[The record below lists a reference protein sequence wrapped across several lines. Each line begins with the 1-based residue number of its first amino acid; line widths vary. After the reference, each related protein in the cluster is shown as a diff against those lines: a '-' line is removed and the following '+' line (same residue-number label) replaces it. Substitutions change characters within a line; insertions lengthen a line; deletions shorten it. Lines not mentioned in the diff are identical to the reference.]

1 VPADARLESAV
12 VSAWQRRGLLAWLLA
27 PLSLVYAV
35 ILGARRLAYA
45 VGLIP
50 VARLAVPVV
59 VIGNLYVGGTG
70 KTPLTI
76 ALVQALRQRGW
87 RPGVVSRG
95 YGRASSV
102 ARIVAADDPPADV
115 GDEPLVTARA
125 TAAPVAVGAARGRAA
140 QLLLASHPECD
151 VLIADDGLQHLRL
164 ARDLEL
170 ALLDDRGLGNGWLL
184 PAGPLREPAA
194 RLRRVDAIVQ
204 HRSGG
209 AASTPLPAEAGEV
222 PNFAMVS
229 QLGET
234 IHRLGDRSQTLALA
248 ELARRQRAAALTI
261 TAAAG
266 IGVPQRFFDMLRAAG
281 LAIEERPL
289 PDHYDFQDPPF
300 ESGSTHLVLVTEK
313 DAVKCE
319 RIDALRKDPRFWVV
333 PLQARI
339 DDDLVDFVAARLE
352 QHRKSPHGSSAA

>member
-1 VPADARLESAV
+1 VPADARLESAI
-12 VSAWQRRGLLAWLLA
+12 VSAWQRRGWLAWLLA
-27 PLSLVYAV
+27 PLSVVYGV

-45 VGLIP
+45 TGLIP
-50 VARLAVPVV
+50 VARLPVPVV

-76 ALVQALRQRGW
+76 ALVQALRRRGW

-95 YGRASSV
+95 YGRTSSV
-102 ARIVAADDPPADV
+102 ARIVAADDLPVDV

-125 TAAPVAVGAARGRAA
+125 TTVPVAVGAARSHAA
-140 QLLLASHPECD
+140 QLLLARHPECN

-194 RLRRVDAIVQ
+194 RLRRVDAIVRHQ
-204 HRSGG
+204 SGS
-209 AASTPLPAEAGEV
+209 AAPTPMPTSAGDV
-222 PNFAMVS
+222 PQFAMVS

-234 IHRLGDRSQTLALA
+234 IHRLGDRSQTLTLT
-248 ELARRQRAAALTI
+248 ELVRRQRAAALTI

-266 IGVPQRFFDMLRAAG
+266 IGVPQRFFGMLRAAG
-281 LAIEERPL
+281 LAVVELPL
-289 PDHYDFQDPPF
+289 PDHYDFQDSPLS
-300 ESGSTHLVLVTEK
+300 SGSTHLVLVTEK

-319 RIDALRKDPRFWVV
+319 RIDALRKDPRIWVV

-339 DDDLVDFVAARLE
+339 DDRLVDFVAARLE